1 MKHDPARLAD
11 ISAAQLGRLY
21 LADLADPV
29 ATTEFFFDRIR
40 RNADQA
46 IFLALSE
53 ERARTEAEA
62 SARRYRAGRPLG
74 PLDGVPV
81 AWKDLFDI
89 AGMTTTA
96 GSALYRTAPPAA
108 ADATV
113 VRNLTAAGLVALGKV
128 NLAEFAYSGVGLN
141 PHYGTPRNPH
151 DQRTPRIPGG
161 SSSGSA
167 VAVAAGLVPCS
178 IGTDTGGSIRI
189 PAALNGIVGLK
200 TSEGRIDKAGVFPLS
215 PTLDTVGPL
224 ARTVEDCVLLDA
236 ALRGAMTTEVR
247 RADPAELAFVV
258 PENVVFDGAEPDV
271 VANFDRVVAALERRG
286 ARVTR
291 RPIAILDEV
300 QRLTAEHG
308 TITAAE
314 AYSFHRELVEG
325 PNGNRVDPRVV
336 ARIVNGK
343 RMTARDLVSLQA
355 ARARLRYAITA
366 ELDGALL
373 AWPTIPHVAPDIAGV
388 EADQDR
394 FHTLNLKNLRNTMLG
409 NFLDLCGLALPT
421 GRDGQG
427 LPTSMLISAPGGA
440 DVRLMSAGLAVE
452 PLLAAGA

>member
-21 LADLADPV
+21 LADLADPI
-29 ATTEFFFDRIR
+29 AATEFFFDRIR
-40 RNADQA
+40 RNSDQA

-53 ERARTEAEA
+53 ERARAEAEA

-81 AWKDLFDI
+81 AWKDLFDM

-96 GSALYRTAPPAA
+96 GSALYAAAPPAA

-128 NLAEFAYSGVGLN
+128 NLSEFAYSGVGLN
-141 PHYGTPRNPH
+141 PHYGTPHNPH
-151 DQRTPRIPGG
+151 DRTTPRIPGG

-178 IGTDTGGSIRI
+178 IGTDTGGSVRI

-200 TSEGRIDKAGVFPLS
+200 TSTGRIDKSGVFPLS

-236 ALRGAMTTEVR
+236 ALRGAVTTDVR

-258 PENVVFDGAEPDV
+258 PENLVFDGAEPDV
-271 VANFDRVVAALERRG
+271 VANFDRVMPALERRG

-291 RPIAILDEV
+291 RAIAILDEV
-300 QRLTAEHG
+300 LHVTAEHG

-314 AYSFHRELVEG
+314 AYHFHRELVDG
-325 PNGNRVDPRVV
+325 PKGARVDPRVV
-336 ARIVNGK
+336 SRIVNGR
-343 RMTARDLVSLQA
+343 RMTARDLVALQE
-355 ARARLRYAITA
+355 ARRRLGRAIID

-373 AWPTIPHVAPDIAGV
+373 AMPTLPHVAPDIAGI

-394 FHTLNLKNLRNTMLG
+394 YHALNLKNLRNPMLG

-421 GRDGQG
+421 GRDRQG
-427 LPTSMLISAPGGA
+427 LPTSILISAPGGA
-440 DVRLMSAGLAVE
+440 DDRLLSAGLAIE
-452 PLLAAGA
+452 PLLAARA